1 MGTLLIRNA
10 QLDGRTT
17 DVLIADG
24 RFQNLAAP
32 AGTQADKVLEAD
44 GMALLPPFY
53 NTHTHAAMS
62 LLRGYADDMPLQK
75 WLVDYIWPYE
85 NKMTRQDIREGTR
98 LAVREMIRTGTV
110 FFSDMYFDIEETI
123 EVVREYG
130 LRAAIGVTFV
140 DSHSK
145 SQQAEKLDM
154 LRNWTDPTGGLVTLT
169 VAPHAIYTV
178 GPDLLVQCAETARK
192 HGLKLHIH
200 LSETRQEVDNC
211 VREHGTTPVRYL
223 DKLGVLGPNVIAA
236 HVVHVDEE
244 EAAIL
249 AERGVTVSHCPCSNM
264 KLASGIFPYKT
275 LHEAGCRITLGT
287 DGDSSNNNLDMR
299 EEMKFAALL
308 AKVGSGDPEQLPAG
322 EVFDMATRA
331 GAEAFGI
338 DAGVIAE
345 GKLADA
351 LLVDLRTEKM
361 QPCHNL
367 LSNWVYAA
375 DSSAV
380 DTVICNGRILM
391 EHHEL

>member
-1 MGTLLIRNA
+1 MDSLLIKNA
-10 QLDGRTT
+10 RLDGRTT
-17 DVLIADG
+17 DVLIEDG
-24 RFQNLAAP
+24 RFRNLAAP
-32 AGTQADKVLEAD
+32 AGTVADKVLDAD

-75 WLVDYIWPYE
+75 WLLEYIWPYE
-85 NKMTRQDIREGTR
+85 NKMTAHDIREGSR

-123 EVVREYG
+123 AVVQEYG
-130 LRAAIGVTFV
+130 MRAAIGVTFV
-140 DSHSK
+140 DAHSK
-145 SQQAEKLDM
+145 SQQADKLEL
-154 LRNWTDPTGGLVTLT
+154 LRHWCDPTDGRITLT

-178 GPDLLVQCAETARK
+178 GSDLRVRCADTARE

-200 LSETRQEVDNC
+200 LSETRKEVEEC

-223 DKLGVLGPNVIAA
+223 DRLGFLGPDVIAA
-236 HVVHVDEE
+236 HVVHVDAE
-244 EAAIL
+244 EADIL
-249 AERGVTVSHCPCSNM
+249 ARRSVTISHCPCSNM
-264 KLASGIFPYKT
+264 KLASGIFPYKM

-308 AKVGSGDPEQLPAG
+308 AKVGSGDPEQLPADA
-322 EVFDMATRA
+322 VFDMATRS

-351 LLVDLRTEKM
+351 VLVDLRTEKM

-367 LSNWVYAA
+367 LSNWVYSA

-380 DTVICNGRILM
+380 DSVICNGRILM
-391 EHHEL
+391 EHREL